1 MNQKER
7 APERKLNC
15 FKNNAQNTIVCLIF
29 CLNLFAI
36 SPAVAENLRGN
47 SFILSRWHRVMAHG
61 VLKPAAQPTDDPLV
75 AVAESGRLRLTR
87 SKLLAKRPHSGGH
100 SPEKKKTE

>member
-1 MNQKER
+1 MLR
-7 APERKLNC
+7 
-15 FKNNAQNTIVCLIF
+15 T
-29 CLNLFAI
+29 LNLFAI
-36 SPAVAENLRGN
+36 PLAVAKNLRGN

-100 SPEKKKTE
+100 WPEKQLNNVGEDLWKTSGRPPTFFFSYL